1 MKKKMLTLLVIAGMT
16 AGSASAQLQLPQP
29 SPNASVKHTV
39 GLTDI
44 TIEYASP
51 AAKGRAIF
59 GGLVP
64 YGEMWRTGANA
75 ATTIEF
81 SKDVSIKGNKVP
93 KGKYS
98 LLTIPAQN
106 EFTVILNK
114 DVSASVS
121 SYKKE
126 DDQVRFTVAPKACEH
141 RERMTFMFT
150 NFTDTQATID
160 LEWEKTRVSF
170 QVDLETDTQALSN
183 IDRELGR
190 SWRTY
195 NAAARYHLDNKKE
208 LETGMKYVDISI
220 GLKDEWFN
228 NWTKA
233 QLYSAMNR
241 QADAYKFALKAKEI
255 GDKNPAGFW
264 YKDLVEKAI
273 ADWKPAAGTKGKK

>member
-16 AGSASAQLQLPQP
+16 AGTAFAQLQLPQP

-44 TIEYASP
+44 SIEYASP
-51 AAKGRAIF
+51 AAKGRTIF

-64 YGEMWRTGANA
+64 YGELWRTGANA

-114 DVSASVS
+114 DVNASVG

-126 DDQVRFTVAPKACEH
+126 DDQLRFTVAPKACDH
-141 RERMTFMFT
+141 RER
-150 NFTDTQATID
+150 
-160 LEWEKTRVSF
+160 KTTR
-170 QVDLETDTQALSN
+170 
-183 IDRELGR
+183 DRQG
-190 SWRTY
+190 
-195 NAAARYHLDNKKE
+195 
-208 LETGMKYVDISI
+208 
-220 GLKDEWFN
+220 
-228 NWTKA
+228 
-233 QLYSAMNR
+233 
-241 QADAYKFALKAKEI
+241 
-255 GDKNPAGFW
+255 KNQ
-264 YKDLVEKAI
+264 KRCCR
-273 ADWKPAAGTKGKK
+273 